1 MTPELASRH
10 AALIAAFYAAFQ
22 QRDHLTMAACYAPD
36 ATFTDP
42 VFGQLTGWHIGAMW
56 RMLCE
61 RATELEIAVSGI
73 EADTARGSAHWEA
86 KYPFTGTGRRIHN
99 RIDAFF
105 HFRDGHFVRH
115 DDKFS
120 LHTWAGQALGWR
132 GLLLGWSPPVQNAIR
147 RRAADGLESFIRKHG
162 LEHDTR

>member
-1 MTPELASRH
+1 LTPAPGATN

-22 QRDHLTMAACYAPD
+22 QRDHGRMAGCYAPD

-42 VFGQLTGWHIGAMW
+42 VFGQLTGWRIGAMW

-61 RATELEIAVSGI
+61 RATDLAISVSGI
-73 EADTARGSAHWEA
+73 DADAERGSAHWEA
-86 KYPFTGTGRRIHN
+86 RYPFSGTGRRVHN

-105 HFRDGHFVRH
+105 HFRDGHFARH

-120 LHTWAGQALGWR
+120 LYTWAGQALGWR
-132 GLLLGWSPPVQNAIR
+132 GVLLGWSPPVQNAIR
-147 RRAADGLESFIRKHG
+147 RRAADGLDNFIRTNG
-162 LEHDTR
+162 LDRDPR